1 MVRFRGLHIVAGIV
15 AMCVA
20 AALGSIM
27 GLNNTAVFTSSCVVF
42 VAVSLWVQ
50 SRVAKLRAPLQGL
63 PQHLPE
69 GVPLERTAEPAAGLP
84 AEPAAARVPERAAER
99 AAEEL
104 PSGEGTA
111 A

>member
-1 MVRFRGLHIVAGIV
+1 LHIVAGIV
-15 AMCVA
+15 AMGVA
-20 AALGSIM
+20 AALGMIM

-50 SRVAKLRAPLQGL
+50 SRVAKLGTRLQGL
-63 PQHLPE
+63 PQHPPE
-69 GVPLERTAEPAAGLP
+69 GAA
-84 AEPAAARVPERAAER
+84 PERAAER
-99 AAEEL
+99 PAEWTTERASELAADRAAEQL

>member
-1 MVRFRGLHIVAGIV
+1 LHIVAGIV
-15 AMCVA
+15 AMGVA
-20 AALGSIM
+20 AALGIIM

-50 SRVAKLRAPLQGL
+50 SRVAKFRARLQGL

-69 GVPLERTAEPAAGLP
+69 GVSLQRAAERTSERP
-84 AEPAAARVPERAAER
+84 AERTTEPAAER
-99 AAEEL
+99 AAELAAGQL
-104 PSGEGTA
+104 PTGEGTA

>member
-1 MVRFRGLHIVAGIV
+1 LHIVAGIV
-15 AMCVA
+15 AMGVA
-20 AALGSIM
+20 AALGMVM
-27 GLNNTAVFTSSCVVF
+27 GLNNTAVFTSSSVVF

-50 SRVAKLRAPLQGL
+50 SRVAKFRTRLQGL

-69 GVPLERTAEPAAGLP
+69 GVAL
-84 AEPAAARVPERAAER
+84 ERAAER
-99 AAEEL
+99 QAERTSERSAERTTELPADRAAEQL

>member
-1 MVRFRGLHIVAGIV
+1 LHIVAGIV
-15 AMCVA
+15 AMGVA
-20 AALGSIM
+20 AALGMIM

-50 SRVAKLRAPLQGL
+50 SRVAKFGTRLEGL

-69 GVPLERTAEPAAGLP
+69 GAAL
-84 AEPAAARVPERAAER
+84 ERAAER
-99 AAEEL
+99 ASELAADRAAEQL

>member
-1 MVRFRGLHIVAGIV
+1 
-15 AMCVA
+15 
-20 AALGSIM
+20 M

-50 SRVAKLRAPLQGL
+50 SRVAKFRTRLQGL

-69 GVPLERTAEPAAGLP
+69 GVPLERTAERP
-84 AEPAAARVPERAAER
+84 AER
-99 AAEEL
+99 AAEQL
-104 PSGEGTA
+104 PRSEGTA

>member
-1 MVRFRGLHIVAGIV
+1 MAGIV

-69 GVPLERTAEPAAGLP
+69 GVPLERTAERAAERSAGLP
-84 AEPAAARVPERAAER
+84 AEPAAARAPERAAER
-99 AAEEL
+99 APDEL